1 MSFISDFFASSDNP
15 KSLGAKFRNRR
26 LHDFEDLFFNNFST
40 DQPLRILDV
49 GGTGYF
55 WENSALPKLKQIEIV
70 LLNLHEEEINHPAI
84 RSVTGDAVAM
94 PEFGDK
100 SFDLV
105 FSNSVIE
112 HVYTLENQ
120 KKMADE
126 IMRVGNKYFIQTPN
140 RTFPIEAHY
149 ALPYAQY
156 MPKKFIYF
164 LLTKTKMSRLNR
176 WKPEDA
182 QQYLDEIRLLDEEQ
196 LRQLFPR
203 AEIYKEKLL
212 GLVKSFTAH
221 NLN

>member
-1 MSFISDFFASSDNP
+1 MSFISDLFASSDNP

-26 LHDFEDLFFNNFST
+26 LQDFEGLFFQNFSP

-55 WENSALPKLKQIEIV
+55 WENSSLPKLKQVEIV
-70 LLNLHEEEINHPAI
+70 LLNLHEEEINHPTI
-84 RSVTGDAVAM
+84 RSVKGDAVAM

-140 RTFPIEAHY
+140 RRFPVEAHY

-164 LLTKTKMSRLNR
+164 LLTETKISRLNK

-182 QQYLDEIRLLDEEQ
+182 QQYLNEIRLLDEEQ
-196 LRQLFPR
+196 LQQLFPQ
-203 AEIYKEKLL
+203 AHIYKEKLL
-212 GLVKSFTAH
+212 GLVKSFAAH
-221 NLN
+221 NLG

>member
-1 MSFISDFFASSDNP
+1 MSFISDLFASSDNP

-26 LHDFEDLFFNNFST
+26 LHDFEALFFTSFSP

-55 WENSALPKLKQIEIV
+55 WENSTLPKLKQIEIV
-70 LLNLHEEEINHPAI
+70 LLNLHEEEINHPTI
-84 RSVTGDAVAM
+84 RSVRGDAVAM
-94 PEFGDK
+94 PEFADH

-140 RTFPIEAHY
+140 RRFPIEAHY

-156 MPKKFIYF
+156 MPKKFIYYI
-164 LLTKTKMSRLNR
+164 LTQTKLSRLNK

-182 QQYLDEIRLLDEEQ
+182 QQYLKEIRLLDEDQ
-196 LRQLFPR
+196 LRQLFPH
-203 AEIYKEKLL
+203 AEIYKEKLA
-212 GLVKSFTAH
+212 GLVKSFAAH
-221 NLN
+221 NLG

>member
-1 MSFISDFFASSDNP
+1 MSFISDLFASSDNP

-26 LHDFEDLFFNNFST
+26 LHDFEGLFFNNFSP

-55 WENSALPKLKQIEIV
+55 WENSCLPKLKQIEIV
-70 LLNLHEEEINHPAI
+70 LLNLHEEEINHPTI
-84 RSVTGDAVAM
+84 RSVRGDAVAM

-120 KKMADE
+120 QKMADE
-126 IMRVGNKYFIQTPN
+126 IMRVSNKFFIQTPN

-164 LLTKTKMSRLNR
+164 LLTKTKMSRLNK

-196 LRQLFPR
+196 LRQLFPQ

-212 GLVKSFTAH
+212 GLVKSFAAH
-221 NLN
+221 NLG

>member
-1 MSFISDFFASSDNP
+1 MSFISDLFASSDNP

-26 LHDFEDLFFNNFST
+26 LHDFEALFFNNFSP

-70 LLNLHEEEINHPAI
+70 LLNLHEEEINHPTI
-84 RSVTGDAVAM
+84 RSIRGDAVAM
-94 PEFGDK
+94 PEFEDK

-140 RTFPIEAHY
+140 RRFPIEAHY

-156 MPKKFIYF
+156 MPKKFIYYI
-164 LLTKTKMSRLNR
+164 LTETKMSRLNK
-176 WKPEDA
+176 WKPADA
-182 QQYLDEIRLLDEEQ
+182 KQYLEEIRLLDEAQ
-196 LRQLFPR
+196 LRQLFPQ

-212 GLVKSFTAH
+212 GLVKSFAAH
-221 NLN
+221 NLG